1 MVSSSAFRPLSSFG
15 RWQKGSPAIKHR
27 TEPSFARE
35 VIPMLKLFTNKTKPA
50 PEVLARWVRN
60 DPCWCGSGKKY
71 KLCHLSKDQA
81 KK

>member
-1 MVSSSAFRPLSSFG
+1 MG
-15 RWQKGSPAIKHR
+15 RYPTLLA
-27 TEPSFARE
+27 ED
-35 VIPMLKLFTNKTKPA
+35 VIPMLKLFNSKSKPA
-50 PEVLARWVRN
+50 PEVLARWGRN